1 VVPGSKLGLTRNRG
15 TDHRQDSS
23 LVDLGSGEMDQ
34 VYRELDRLFAE
45 YWQGTERKTVLTG
58 RRVLKNNQLD
68 SGRET
73 SLSMIT
79 PGRSTGNGAGKE

>member
-1 VVPGSKLGLTRNRG
+1 
-15 TDHRQDSS
+15 
-23 LVDLGSGEMDQ
+23 
-34 VYRELDRLFAE
+34 
-45 YWQGTERKTVLTG
+45 VLAD